1 MFSLFARGR
10 AAPQHDISTNV
21 EGPIR
26 VDEARL
32 AAWALALGEVR
43 PRADPPAPARKP
55 HRGMLPD
62 VDWSNAVPVPRRSL
76 LKLLAATLA
85 ARMTPL
91 ASLGDTGSPMPSGQ
105 NLPAAGGAPIPM
117 RRLAVAQTHLQNR
130 AA

>member
-1 MFSLFARGR
+1 MFSLFACGR
-10 AAPQHDISTNV
+10 AAPQHVLSPPPQ
-21 EGPIR
+21 GPVR
-26 VDEARL
+26 LDEARL

-43 PRADPPAPARKP
+43 PSADPPAPGAKP

-76 LKLLAATLA
+76 LKLLAASIA

-91 ASLGDTGSPMPSGQ
+91 ASLGDTGSPMPSGPD
-105 NLPAAGGAPIPM
+105 LPDAGGAPIPM